1 MKNIHLLIASVLCLG
16 TTSCFD
22 MNQEPQGEMSTVGAF
37 TTVSEI
43 NMYLNMFYQGSV
55 PVMGGGTVN
64 NTAIKTQSNSSTN
77 GIAFGDANSDTYIR
91 MRLIHVWLVKLH
103 LVMLLNWM
111 ITRLYET

>member
-37 TTVSEI
+37 TTTSEI

-64 NTAIKTQSNSSTN
+64 NTASRRSPAVVPTVLLSAMPTVITCIRTQS
-77 GIAFGDANSDTYIR
+77 IR
-91 MRLIHVWLVKLH
+91 VWPARLRWVTLPS
-103 LVMLLNWM
+103 
-111 ITRLYET
+111 

>member
-37 TTVSEI
+37 TTTSEI

-64 NTAIKTQSNSSTN
+64 NTAIKTQSSSSTN
-77 GIAFGDANSDTYIR
+77 GIAFGDANSDNLYPNAID
-91 MRLIHVWLVKLH
+91 
-103 LVMLLNWM
+103 
-111 ITRLYET
+111 TRRWVTLPS